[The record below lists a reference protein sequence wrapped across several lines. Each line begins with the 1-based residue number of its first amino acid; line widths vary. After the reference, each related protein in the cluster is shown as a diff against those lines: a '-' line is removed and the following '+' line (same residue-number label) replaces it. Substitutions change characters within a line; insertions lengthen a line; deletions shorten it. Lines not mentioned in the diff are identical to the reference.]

1 MSVTSL
7 RRRSCRHGGRVGGS
21 GRRCAGSGAPDSG
34 DIAVTSALKVMIAFA
49 LTGCLCLDSRAF
61 LFGDDFNRAYGWVV
75 DSGNEGDLDLSLR
88 RRFDMLERL
97 NQGAGASR
105 TEDIES
111 SYNNV
116 DPLQ

>member
-1 MSVTSL
+1 LSHAYVGNNPGHHSPRSIRPIH
-7 RRRSCRHGGRVGGS
+7 RR
-21 GRRCAGSGAPDSG
+21 GRRADLIAAARARG
-34 DIAVTSALKVMIAFA
+34 DIAATSALKVMIALA
-49 LTGCLCLDSRAF
+49 LTGCLFLDSRAF

-111 SYNNV
+111 F
-116 DPLQ
+116 